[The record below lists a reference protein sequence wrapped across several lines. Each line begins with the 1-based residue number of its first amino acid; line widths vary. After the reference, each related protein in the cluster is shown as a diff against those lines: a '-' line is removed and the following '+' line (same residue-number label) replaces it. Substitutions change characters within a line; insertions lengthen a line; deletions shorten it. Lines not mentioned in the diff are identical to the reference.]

1 MTTTAHPPGTGGT
14 GSEQSGAEM
23 SLVEH
28 LQELRTRLF
37 KAALAVVGGFA
48 LGFVFR
54 FPVLNILKRPYC
66 ALPSE
71 LRAGT
76 TNAFDADSCRL
87 IFTDPLGAFVI
98 SLKAAAVV
106 AVLVAAPVICYQIW
120 RFVTPGLEPVERK
133 YALPFVVASGLLF
146 AAGALFSYV
155 VIPRGLEFLL
165 GFAGEGIVSLM
176 DANEYMNF
184 MLVVMISFGLAFNFP
199 LVLIMLSLMDVITAD
214 QLRKYRRHAIFGVFV
229 AAAIITPTQDPF
241 TLTLMAA
248 PLIAFYE
255 VTIFIARRIERRRA
269 RRLQAA

>member
-1 MTTTAHPPGTGGT
+1 MTTTANPPGTGGN
-14 GSEQSGAEM
+14 GSAPSGGEM

-37 KAALAVVGGFA
+37 KAALAVAGGFA
-48 LGFVFR
+48 VGFVFR
-54 FPVLNILKRPYC
+54 FPVLNVLKRPYC
-66 ALPSE
+66 ALPAE

-76 TNAFDADSCRL
+76 TNAFDAEKCRL

-106 AVLVAAPVICYQIW
+106 AVLIAAPVACYQLW

-133 YALPFVVASGLLF
+133 YSLPFVLASGLLF
-146 AAGALFSYV
+146 VGGAVFSYL

-199 LVLIMLSLMDVITAD
+199 LVLIMLTLMDVLTAD
-214 QLRKYRRHAIFGVFV
+214 QLRHYRRHAIFGVFV

-255 VTIFIARRIERRRA
+255 ATILIARFIERRRA
-269 RRLQAA
+269 RAVVTT